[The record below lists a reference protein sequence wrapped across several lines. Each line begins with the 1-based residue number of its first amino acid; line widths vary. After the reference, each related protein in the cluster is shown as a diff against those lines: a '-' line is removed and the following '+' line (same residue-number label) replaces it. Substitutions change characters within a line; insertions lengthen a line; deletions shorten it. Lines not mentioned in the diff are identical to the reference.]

1 MPPMR
6 LVSINI
12 GPAVTMDLGSR
23 LVDTG
28 IDKSPVASARV
39 HPLGV
44 AGDTVADEK
53 HHGGPDQAVYVY
65 SGDDYAW
72 WAEHTGETP
81 PPGRFGE
88 NLTFDGFGAEPV
100 RIGDRYAVGEVVLEV
115 TAPRIPCVVFAHHV
129 GDPDFI
135 DRFRRARRPGFYSRV
150 VIPGTVHQGD
160 EVTREPGD
168 PDAPTLQD
176 LMDIHYA
183 VATPVDTL
191 RWALKHPVSIRY
203 RDKLESRLAR
213 RGG

>member
-6 LVSINI
+6 LLSITI
-12 GPAVTMDLGSR
+12 GPSQIMDLGSR
-23 LVDTG
+23 LVETG
-28 IDKSPVASARV
+28 IDKAPVASAEI
-39 HPLGV
+39 HLLGV

-72 WAEHTGETP
+72 WGEHLGEAP

-88 NLTFDGFGAEPV
+88 NLTFDSFGTEPV
-100 RIGDRYAVGEVVLEV
+100 RVGDRYTVGDVVLEV
-115 TAPRIPCVVFAHHV
+115 TAPRIPCVVFAHHL
-129 GDPDFI
+129 GDNDFRE
-135 DRFRRARRPGFYSRV
+135 RFRRSRRPGFYARV
-150 VIPGTVHQGD
+150 VTPGTVHQGD
-160 EVTREPGD
+160 EVNREHGD

-183 VATPVDTL
+183 VDTPVDTL
-191 RWALKHPVSIRY
+191 RWALKHPISIRF

-213 RGG
+213 RGD